1 MVFDS
6 LQKVEDALNS
16 GQLPKK
22 TYDLILDRYEIVTN
36 GIKRIENA
44 ARLKYPYYY
53 VEPNLVISMSQ
64 VEFSQFGIF
73 FARTIPVVNEQRQL
87 NIVIQLTAPLIAFGL
102 RGSIHAILA
111 HEFIHYLN
119 LVSRI
124 MRMDVISDSISSTLF
139 EERYGDSSRLM
150 EPKSVFKSDRAL
162 IDHLT
167 RKFPE
172 GFSDLRLED
181 KVVNEWIN
189 RRLPTTKVAI
199 DANIIRLP
207 IELMANLEVDE
218 IVKERILEFQ
228 NTKRWQ
234 KKKFDRYG

>member
-36 GIKRIENA
+36 GIRRIENA

-150 EPKSVFKSDRAL
+150 EPKSVFKSDRTL

-218 IVKERILEFQ
+218 TVKERILEFQ

-234 KKKFDRYG
+234 KKKLDRYG

>member
-6 LQKVEDALNS
+6 LQKVEAALNS

-22 TYDLILDRYEIVTN
+22 TYDLILHRYEIVTN
-36 GIKRIENA
+36 GIRRIENA

-150 EPKSVFKSDRAL
+150 EPKSVFKSDRTL

-218 IVKERILEFQ
+218 TVKERILELQ

>member
-6 LQKVEDALNS
+6 LVKVEDALNS

-36 GIKRIENA
+36 GIRRIENA

-150 EPKSVFKSDRAL
+150 EPKSVFKSDRTL

-218 IVKERILEFQ
+218 TVKERILEFQ

>member
-1 MVFDS
+1 MVFNS
-6 LQKVEDALNS
+6 LQKVDDALNS

-53 VEPNLVISMSQ
+53 VEPNLVISISQ
-64 VEFSQFGIF
+64 VEFSQFGIL
-73 FARTIPVVNEQRQL
+73 FARTIPVVNKQRQL

-124 MRMDVISDSISSTLF
+124 MRMDIISDSISSTLF
-139 EERYGDSSRLM
+139 EERCVDSSRLM
-150 EPKSVFKSDRAL
+150 EPKSVFKSDRTL
-162 IDHLT
+162 IDHIT
-167 RKFPE
+167 KKFPE

-189 RRLPTTKVAI
+189 RRLPTTKVTI
-199 DANIIRLP
+199 DSNIVKLP
-207 IELMANLEVDE
+207 IELMANLEVDQ
-218 IVKERILEFQ
+218 ILKERILEFQ
-228 NTKRWQ
+228 NTKQWQ
-234 KKKFDRYG
+234 KKKFDRYV

>member
-6 LQKVEDALNS
+6 LQKVEEALNS

-36 GIKRIENA
+36 GIRRIENA

-150 EPKSVFKSDRAL
+150 EPKSVFKSDRTL

>member
-1 MVFDS
+1 MVFNS
-6 LQKVEDALNS
+6 LQKVDDALNS

-53 VEPNLVISMSQ
+53 VEPNLVISISQ
-64 VEFSQFGIF
+64 VEFSQFGIL

-124 MRMDVISDSISSTLF
+124 MRMDIISDSISSTLF

-150 EPKSVFKSDRAL
+150 EPKSVFKSDRTL
-162 IDHLT
+162 VDHIT
-167 RKFPE
+167 KKFPE

-189 RRLPTTKVAI
+189 RRLPTTKVTI
-199 DANIIRLP
+199 DSNIVKLP
-207 IELMANLEVDE
+207 IELMANLEVDQ
-218 IVKERILEFQ
+218 ILKERILEFQ
-228 NTKRWQ
+228 NTKQWQ
-234 KKKFDRYG
+234 KKKFDRYV

>member
-1 MVFDS
+1 MVFNS

-53 VEPNLVISMSQ
+53 VEPNLVISVSQ
-64 VEFSQFGIF
+64 VEFSQFGVF

-87 NIVIQLTAPLIAFGL
+87 NIVIQLTAPLVAFGL

-124 MRMDVISDSISSTLF
+124 MRMDVISDSISSTIF

-150 EPKSVFKSDRAL
+150 EPKTVFKSDRTL
-162 IDHLT
+162 INHIT
-167 RKFPE
+167 KKFPE
-172 GFSDLRLED
+172 GFSDVRLED

-189 RRLPTTKVAI
+189 RSLPTTKLTI
-199 DANIIRLP
+199 DSNTIKLP

-228 NTKRWQ
+228 NTKGWQ
-234 KKKFDRYG
+234 KKKFDRYV

>member
-6 LQKVEDALNS
+6 LQKVKDALNS

-36 GIKRIENA
+36 GIRRIENA

-150 EPKSVFKSDRAL
+150 EPKSVFKSDRTL

-207 IELMANLEVDE
+207 IELMANLEIDE
-218 IVKERILEFQ
+218 TVKERILEFQ

>member
-1 MVFDS
+1 MVFNS
-6 LQKVEDALNS
+6 LQKVDDALNS

-22 TYDLILDRYEIVTN
+22 TYDLILHRYEIVTN
-36 GIKRIENA
+36 GIRRIENA

-139 EERYGDSSRLM
+139 EERYEDSSRLM
-150 EPKSVFKSDRAL
+150 EPKSVFKSDRTL

-218 IVKERILEFQ
+218 TVKERILEFQ

>member
-22 TYDLILDRYEIVTN
+22 TYDLILHRYEIVTN
-36 GIKRIENA
+36 GIRRIENA

-150 EPKSVFKSDRAL
+150 EPKSVFKSDRTL

>member
-6 LQKVEDALNS
+6 LQKVEEALNS

-36 GIKRIENA
+36 GIRRIENA

-139 EERYGDSSRLM
+139 EERYRDSSRLM
-150 EPKSVFKSDRAL
+150 EPKSVFKSDRTL

-218 IVKERILEFQ
+218 TVKERILEFQ

>member
-6 LQKVEDALNS
+6 LQKIEDALNS

-36 GIKRIENA
+36 GIRRIENA

-150 EPKSVFKSDRAL
+150 EPKSVFKSDRTL

-218 IVKERILEFQ
+218 TVKERILELQ

>member
-1 MVFDS
+1 MVFNS

-53 VEPNLVISMSQ
+53 VEPNLVISVSQ
-64 VEFSQFGIF
+64 VEFSQFGVF
-73 FARTIPVVNEQRQL
+73 FARTIPVLNEQRQL
-87 NIVIQLTAPLIAFGL
+87 NIVIQLTAPLVAFGL

-124 MRMDVISDSISSTLF
+124 MRMDVISDSISSTIF

-150 EPKSVFKSDRAL
+150 EPKTVFKSDRTL
-162 IDHLT
+162 INHIT
-167 RKFPE
+167 KKFPE
-172 GFSDLRLED
+172 GFSDVRLED

-189 RRLPTTKVAI
+189 RSLPTTKLTI
-199 DANIIRLP
+199 DSNTIKLP

-228 NTKRWQ
+228 NTKGWQ
-234 KKKFDRYG
+234 KKKFDRYV

>member
-36 GIKRIENA
+36 GIRRIENA

-150 EPKSVFKSDRAL
+150 EPKSVFKSDRTL

-218 IVKERILEFQ
+218 TVKERILEFQ

>member
-1 MVFDS
+1 MVFNS
-6 LQKVEDALNS
+6 LQKVDDALNS

-53 VEPNLVISMSQ
+53 VEPNLVISISQ
-64 VEFSQFGIF
+64 VEFSQFGIL
-73 FARTIPVVNEQRQL
+73 FARTIPVVNEKRQL

-124 MRMDVISDSISSTLF
+124 MRMDIISDSISSTLF

-150 EPKSVFKSDRAL
+150 EPKSVFKSDRTL
-162 IDHLT
+162 IDHIT
-167 RKFPE
+167 KKFPE

-189 RRLPTTKVAI
+189 KRLPTTKITI
-199 DANIIRLP
+199 DSNIVKLP
-207 IELMANLEVDE
+207 IELMANLEVDQ
-218 IVKERILEFQ
+218 ILKERILEFQ
-228 NTKRWQ
+228 NIKQWQ
-234 KKKFDRYG
+234 KKKFDRYA